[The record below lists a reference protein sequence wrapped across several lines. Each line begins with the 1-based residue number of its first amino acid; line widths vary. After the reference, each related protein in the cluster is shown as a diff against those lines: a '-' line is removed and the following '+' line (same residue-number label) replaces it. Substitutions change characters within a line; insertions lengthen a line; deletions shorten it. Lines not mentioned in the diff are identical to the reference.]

1 MMIKSILDITQSP
14 LICTCLMIGS
24 RSNEDPN
31 LGGV

>member
-1 MMIKSILDITQSP
+1 MMITYILDITQSP

-24 RSNEDPN
+24 RSNEDTY